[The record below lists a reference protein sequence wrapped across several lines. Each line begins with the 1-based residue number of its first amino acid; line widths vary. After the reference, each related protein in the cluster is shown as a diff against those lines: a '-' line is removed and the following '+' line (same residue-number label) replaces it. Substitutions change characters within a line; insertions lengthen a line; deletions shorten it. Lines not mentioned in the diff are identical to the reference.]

1 MAYMM
6 STSEDGFI
14 ELTVNF
20 DELIDLLRPENK
32 DKLHPYIGAK
42 NTRLIYRGQTNSKH
56 LLVPSLFRDT
66 FKHSKKYEDLY
77 LAHSIY
83 LQTFIQG
90 CDLSAVSLP
99 NDSYELREAVKKFDD
114 WGVFD
119 SSIWPNKSIYELL
132 AFAQHYGYKT
142 ELLDWSYNPL
152 VALYF
157 AASGAICFYEESY
170 KSVNEN
176 SLSIWVFDTD
186 KKYRFN
192 QNNQNNLEIIDVP
205 RAANVN
211 VSSQQGC
218 FTLIRQ
224 RFNRNQEL
232 KFQDN
237 HFTNIKLLNDLMRE
251 NKQEKGL
258 LKITISHIEALK
270 IFNFCND
277 YSINAATLFRGAYGA
292 ARYTNECLAKR
303 NFERGT
309 GQKSGDGIP
318 VYL

>member
-1 MAYMM
+1 M
-6 STSEDGFI
+6 STSDDGFI

-20 DELIDLLRPENK
+20 DEFIDLLRPENK
-32 DKLHPYIGAK
+32 DKLDPHIGAK
-42 NTRLIYRGQTNSKH
+42 NTRLIYRGQYDSEH

-66 FKHSKKYEDLY
+66 FKYSKKYEDLY
-77 LAHSIY
+77 HTHSTY
-83 LQTFIQG
+83 LQSFIQG
-90 CDLSAVSLP
+90 CDLSAVLIP
-99 NDSYELREAVKKFDD
+99 NDSYELREAVKVFDD
-114 WGVFD
+114 RGVFD
-119 SSIWPNKSIYELL
+119 SSIWPSKSIYELL
-132 AFAQHYGYKT
+132 AFSQHYGYRT

-157 AASGAICFYEESY
+157 AASGAICSY
-170 KSVNEN
+170 KENYESVNEK

-186 KKYRFN
+186 IKYRLN
-192 QNNQNNLEIIDVP
+192 QNSQTNLEIIDVP

-224 RFNRNQEL
+224 QFHRNQEL
-232 KFQDN
+232 EFKEN
-237 HFTNIKLLNDLMRE
+237 RFTNVKLLNDLMKE
-251 NKQEKGL
+251 KKQEKGL

-277 YSINAATLFRGAYGA
+277 YSINAATLFRGADGA
-292 ARYTNECLAKR
+292 ARYANECIAKR